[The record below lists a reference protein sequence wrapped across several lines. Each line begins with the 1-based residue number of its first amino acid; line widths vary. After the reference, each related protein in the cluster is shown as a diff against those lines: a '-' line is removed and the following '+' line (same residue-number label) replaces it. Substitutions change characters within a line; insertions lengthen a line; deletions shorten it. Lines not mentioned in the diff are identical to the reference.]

1 MGRVNLFEDELSM
14 AWNDSGNGKN
24 PWDRGPGQEGP
35 PDLDKIIRDWQKKFS
50 AMFGGGSSK
59 GSSGKGGKESNAPLF
74 GLLVLVLLAWSLTGF
89 YQVDAAERGIVQRF
103 GAYTETTQPG
113 LRWHLPWPIE
123 MVDKVNVSVVN
134 TLKQTTSMLTA
145 DENIVI
151 VDMVVQYQ
159 NSDPMAYLFDIDD
172 PVGTLADASESAIR
186 EVMGKSVMDYVLG
199 EGRAPIAIETQQ
211 VIQAALDEYSAG
223 IMVTKVNLQ
232 DVNFPSQVE
241 AAVQDAIKAREDK
254 ERLKFEA
261 ESYANDILPRARG
274 NGVRKVEDAEAYKAG
289 VVANAEGEASRF
301 VALLAEYKKAPQ
313 VTRERMYIDAIEY
326 VYGNSTK
333 VLLDAE
339 GSGNLLYLPVDEL
352 IKQRAESSP
361 SAGSSNQATPVQ
373 SGAAGADRGKRDD
386 RRARGAR

>member
-1 MGRVNLFEDELSM
+1 M

-24 PWDRGPGQEGP
+24 PWDRGPGQDGP

-50 AMFGGGSSK
+50 VMFGGGSGK
-59 GSSGKGGKESNAPLF
+59 GSSGNKGKESKTPLI
-74 GLLVLVLLAWSLTGF
+74 GVLILVLLAWSLTGF

-103 GAYTETTQPG
+103 GAYTESTQPG

-159 NSDPMAYLFDIDD
+159 NADPMAYLFDVED

-186 EVMGKSVMDYVLG
+186 EVMGRSVMDYVLG
-199 EGRAPIAIETQQ
+199 EGRAPIAVDTQV

-223 IMVTKVNLQ
+223 IIVTKVNLQ

-274 NGVRKVEDAEAYKAG
+274 NGVRKIEDAEGYKG
-289 VVANAEGEASRF
+289 RVVANAEGEASRF
-301 VALLAEYKKAPQ
+301 VALLAEYRKAPQ

-352 IKQRAESSP
+352 IKQRSKSAP
-361 SAGSSNQATPVQ
+361 SASSGNQPATSQ
-373 SGAAGADRGKRDD
+373 SGSTGAGRGKRDD
-386 RRARGAR
+386 LRSRGAR